1 MRITLGLMHKIL
13 VLNIRILLLKIL
25 IVLLL
30 KREISNLKT
39 QIKVF
44 KSKRIK
50 MEKLRRVNATFF
62 D

>member
-1 MRITLGLMHKIL
+1 MHKIL